1 MHIDK
6 QEFFGI
12 MGSFPSG
19 VTVITT
25 VDAEGCPVGLTS
37 TAVCS
42 VSAEPPLLLASVAET
57 SQTLPWLTA
66 ANRFAVNIL
75 QAEAAEVS
83 NRFAARGGNKFAGVA
98 WSASPSG
105 MPILDAHV
113 VAWADCE
120 LEAEL
125 LAGDHRLLLGR
136 VIDGGAAVDRAPLV
150 YFRRE
155 YAGLIDPVPVT

>member
-1 MHIDK
+1 MNIDK
-6 QEFFGI
+6 QAFFGI

-25 VDAEGCPVGLTS
+25 VDADGCPVGLTS

-42 VSAEPPLLLASVAET
+42 ASADPPLLLVSVAET
-57 SQTLPWLTA
+57 SQTLPRLTA
-66 ANRFAVNIL
+66 TGRFAVNIL
-75 QAEAAEVS
+75 QADAVEVS
-83 NRFAARGGNKFAGVA
+83 NRFAARGDNKFAGVS
-98 WSASPSG
+98 WSASAFRNADPD
-105 MPILDAHV
+105 PHV

-136 VIDGGAAVDRAPLV
+136 CNRWGS
-150 YFRRE
+150 RRPHS
-155 YAGLIDPVPVT
+155 ARLFQARVRGPARRVAIR

>member
-1 MHIDK
+1 VYIDK
-6 QEFFGI
+6 QQFFGI

-25 VDAEGCPVGLTS
+25 VDDEGSPVGLTS
-37 TAVCS
+37 TAICS

-57 SQTLPWLTA
+57 SQTLPCLTTTG
-66 ANRFAVNIL
+66 RFAVNIL
-75 QAEAAEVS
+75 QAGAIEVS
-83 NRFAARGGNKFAGVA
+83 NRFAARSDNKFAGVA

-105 MPILDAHV
+105 MPILDTHV

-120 LEAEL
+120 LDAEL

-136 VIDGGAAVDRAPLV
+136 VIDGAAIDRAPLV
-150 YFRRE
+150 YFRRG
-155 YAGLIDPVPVT
+155 YAGLIDRVPTA